1 MYASYGTKT
10 TLVTRP
16 SQVLRSGRR
25 GHVNIPHHCWAQMA
39 DVFASFA
46 REMPLSSEESGASGS
61 END

>member
-1 MYASYGTKT
+1 MTVV
-10 TLVTRP
+10 TLDP
-16 SQVLRSGRR
+16 PQVLRSGRR
-25 GHVNIPHHCWAQMA
+25 GHVNIPHHCWSQMA

>member
-1 MYASYGTKT
+1 M
-10 TLVTRP
+10 LVTLSNRP